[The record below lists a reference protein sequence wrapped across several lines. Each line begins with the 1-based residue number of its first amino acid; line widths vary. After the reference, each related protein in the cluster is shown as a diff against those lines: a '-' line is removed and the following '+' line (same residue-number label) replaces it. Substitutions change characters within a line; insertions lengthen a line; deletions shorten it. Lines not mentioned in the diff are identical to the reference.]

1 MRVTAWKRLAQREL
15 AEASATNERELFL
28 QKDKL
33 TFMRVSG
40 IWCKCKYIEEV
51 IDMENN
57 SALLI
62 MDIQGRMVDGLAN
75 KDEYLQKIQRTID
88 AARANTIPVIYVVVG
103 FRPNMPE
110 FNPRSK
116 GLRALRDT
124 GVADALVNP
133 IPVLTLTE
141 TDVVVTRR
149 RLSAFTGSDLE
160 ILLRTKNI
168 DHLVLTGISTSG
180 VVLSTLREAVDK
192 DYILTVVS
200 DLCAD
205 RDEEVHRV
213 LTEKVFPRHADVL
226 SSTEWLSTLRSA

>member
-1 MRVTAWKRLAQREL
+1 
-15 AEASATNERELFL
+15 
-28 QKDKL
+28 
-33 TFMRVSG
+33 
-40 IWCKCKYIEEV
+40 
-51 IDMENN
+51 MENN

-62 MDIQGRMVDGLAN
+62 MDVQGRMVDGLAN
-75 KDEYLQKIQRTID
+75 KEEYLQKIQRTID
-88 AARANTIPVIYVVVG
+88 AARANNIPVIYVVVG

-124 GVADALVNP
+124 GVADTLVNP

-141 TDVVVTRR
+141 MDIVVTRSR
-149 RLSAFTGSDLE
+149 VSAFTGSDLE
-160 ILLRTKNI
+160 IILRAKNI

-180 VVLSTLREAVDK
+180 VVLSTLRDAVDK
-192 DYILTVVS
+192 DYILTVLS

-213 LTEKVFPRHADVL
+213 LNEKVFPRHADVL
-226 SSTEWLSTLRSA
+226 SSTEWLSTLHSA

>member
-1 MRVTAWKRLAQREL
+1 MQ
-15 AEASATNERELFL
+15 
-28 QKDKL
+28 DK
-33 TFMRVSG
+33 
-40 IWCKCKYIEEV
+40 
-51 IDMENN
+51 

-62 MDIQGRMVDGLAN
+62 MDIQAPMVGGLAN
-75 KDEYLQKIQRTID
+75 KEEYLQKIQRTID
-88 AARANTIPVIYVVVG
+88 TARANNIPVIYVVVG

-116 GLRALRDT
+116 GLRAMCDS
-124 GVADALVNP
+124 GVADSLVNP
-133 IPVLTLTE
+133 RPVLKLTE
-141 TDVVVTRR
+141 TDLVVTRSR
-149 RLSAFTGSDLE
+149 VSAFTGSDLE
-160 ILLRTKNI
+160 IILRAKNV

-192 DYILTVVS
+192 DYILTVLS

-226 SSTEWLSTLRSA
+226 SSTEWLSTLRSSQ

>member
-1 MRVTAWKRLAQREL
+1 
-15 AEASATNERELFL
+15 
-28 QKDKL
+28 
-33 TFMRVSG
+33 
-40 IWCKCKYIEEV
+40 
-51 IDMENN
+51 MENN
-57 SALLI
+57 RALLI

-75 KDEYLQKIQRTID
+75 KEEYLQQIQRTID
-88 AARANTIPVIYVVVG
+88 AAHANTIPVIYVVVG

-116 GLRALRDT
+116 GLRALRGT

-133 IPVLTLTE
+133 RPVLTLTD
-141 TDVVVTRR
+141 TDVVVTRSR
-149 RLSAFTGSDLE
+149 VSAFTGSDLE
-160 ILLRTKNI
+160 IILRAKNR

-180 VVLSTLREAVDK
+180 VVLSTVREAVDK
-192 DYILTVVS
+192 DYILTVLS

>member
-1 MRVTAWKRLAQREL
+1 
-15 AEASATNERELFL
+15 
-28 QKDKL
+28 
-33 TFMRVSG
+33 
-40 IWCKCKYIEEV
+40 
-51 IDMENN
+51 MENN
-57 SALLI
+57 SALLV
-62 MDIQGRMVDGLAN
+62 MDIQGPMVDGLAN
-75 KDEYLQKIQRTID
+75 KEEYLQKIQLAID
-88 AARANTIPVIYVVVG
+88 TARANNIPVIYAVVG

-116 GLRALRDT
+116 GLQGMRNA
-124 GVADALVNP
+124 GVVDALVNP
-133 IPVLTLTE
+133 RPVLTLTE
-141 TDVVVTRR
+141 TDVVVTRCR
-149 RLSAFTGSDLE
+149 VSAFTGSDLE
-160 ILLRTKNI
+160 IILRAKNI

-192 DYILTVVS
+192 DYILTVLS

>member
-1 MRVTAWKRLAQREL
+1 
-15 AEASATNERELFL
+15 
-28 QKDKL
+28 
-33 TFMRVSG
+33 
-40 IWCKCKYIEEV
+40 
-51 IDMENN
+51 MENN

-75 KDEYLQKIQRTID
+75 KEEYVQKLQRTID
-88 AARANTIPVIYVVVG
+88 AARAHTIPVIYVVVG

-133 IPVLTLTE
+133 IPVLTCTE

-160 ILLRTKNI
+160 ILLRAKEI

-180 VVLSTLREAVDK
+180 VVLSTVREAVDK

-226 SSTEWLSTLRSA
+226 SSTDWLNTLSSA